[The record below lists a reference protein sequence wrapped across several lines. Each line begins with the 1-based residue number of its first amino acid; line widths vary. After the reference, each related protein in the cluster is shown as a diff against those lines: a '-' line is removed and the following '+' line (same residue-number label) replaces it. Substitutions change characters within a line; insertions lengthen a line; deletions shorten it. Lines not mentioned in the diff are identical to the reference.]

1 MKKTHIRNTLG
12 ITILAL
18 AAAGCASDPMSAA
31 AGGTSAAPTV
41 DPAPVRAHY
50 SDSVTSNF
58 NARITGRIGTARS
71 ATSRFGRAGG

>member
-41 DPAPVRAHY
+41 DPRPCGP
-50 SDSVTSNF
+50 T
-58 NARITGRIGTARS
+58 TAIR
-71 ATSRFGRAGG
+71 